1 VDYNDADIAENWR
14 FARRIIAM
22 KVFNHGK
29 FIEVD
34 VLDTGPT
41 SKPRFEGEWV
51 KFPRYWADQLNKSNY
66 RGRGLEKLAIAILFE
81 AFRQQKRNGQIVL
94 SYAVTGLEPH
104 TRHRAAKELVR
115 LGLLAISQKG
125 REAIR
130 ITRLYLSKERC
141 REEIN
146 NNKERD
152 LLGVNVT
159 PLRRQRHS
167 GKTSTSLHRPP
178 QSFLPSEGTTA
189 LVDQFQDGVAGDV
202 ADLVAPDDDVGSS
215 A

>member
-1 VDYNDADIAENWR
+1 
-14 FARRIIAM
+14 M
-22 KVFNHGK
+22 KAFSHGK

-41 SKPRFEGEWV
+41 SKPRFKGEWV
-51 KFPRYWADQLNKSNY
+51 KFPRYWAEQLNKSNY

-81 AFRQQKRNGQIVL
+81 AFRQQKRNSDIVL

-104 TRHRAAKELVR
+104 TRYRAAKELVR
-115 LGLLAISQKG
+115 LGLIAISQKG
-125 REAIR
+125 RGATT
-130 ITRLYLSKERC
+130 ITRLHLFKEGC
-141 REEIN
+141 QEEIK

-159 PLRRQRHS
+159 PLGRQRHS
-167 GKTSTSLHRPP
+167 GKTPTSQRHPP
-178 QSFLPSEGTTA
+178 QGFVPSHSATA
-189 LVDQFQDGVAGDV
+189 QTVEQFHAGDV
-202 ADLVAPDDDVGSS
+202 ADLGAPDDDLGSS